1 MNSETIT
8 QSNYLEKD
16 GIGPFSFMC
25 FEVLNKRAPQK
36 KRYLLGNH
44 KPFINAEISKA
55 IMIRSRMRNRF
66 LKHRS
71 HENRSLFQKQRN
83 KCVSLLRKA
92 KKEYFSSLIINKVED
107 NKSFWKIVKPFL
119 SNKTIPLEK
128 ITLIDD
134 DELITNDQK
143 VANTLN
149 DFFSSIGTSLNLPES
164 ENAGP
169 LSDNIDH
176 STLKAIMK

>member
-1 MNSETIT
+1 M
-8 QSNYLEKD
+8 
-16 GIGPFSFMC
+16 
-25 FEVLNKRAPQK
+25 
-36 KRYLLGNH
+36 
-44 KPFINAEISKA
+44 
-55 IMIRSRMRNRF
+55 
-66 LKHRS
+66 
-71 HENRSLFQKQRN
+71 
-83 KCVSLLRKA
+83 
-92 KKEYFSSLIINKVED
+92 IINKVED
-107 NKSFWKIVKPFL
+107 NKFFWKIVKPFL
-119 SNKTIPLEK
+119 SNKTIPSEK

-149 DFFSSIGTSLNLPES
+149 DFFSSIVTSLKLPES